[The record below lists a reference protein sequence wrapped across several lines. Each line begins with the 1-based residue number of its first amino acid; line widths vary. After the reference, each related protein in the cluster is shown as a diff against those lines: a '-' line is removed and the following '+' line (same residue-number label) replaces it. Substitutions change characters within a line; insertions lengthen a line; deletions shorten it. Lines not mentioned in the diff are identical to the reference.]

1 MKKAFFD
8 ELLSIKNST
17 YKLVLLF
24 LVPVFLFFLMIVIFS
39 KGVLE
44 EMPIAVVDLDNSQL
58 SREVTFAIESTKT
71 LHVKYKLSS
80 AKEAKAL
87 LSEGKIYAMVVI
99 PHDLY
104 KQTLL
109 KMQPRI
115 TAMINTQYLLIG
127 KMILSTLSSAV
138 MSVSAKIEV
147 AQHLVEEQNT
157 KTVLQKVAPISLQI
171 NSFFNTYQN
180 YFYFLVLALV
190 PSIWQ
195 IIVTVATVVAF
206 GEMVKT
212 GKDKEY
218 FKENTIGKI
227 IGKMLPYTFV
237 YSLTLIFFLCYM
249 FGVRNWEFQG
259 EWSVVVGAVVFTTIA
274 YQIVGLFLLSIN
286 FDYARALSL
295 SAVYTAPAF
304 AFLGITFPAYSMN
317 DFALF
322 WRDMLPISYFMEILI
337 SQANYGSD
345 IMLTLP
351 WIGSIIL
358 FFLLLIPVWLLYRK
372 RVSR

>member
-44 EMPIAVVDLDNSQL
+44 EMPVAVVDLDHSQL

-109 KMQPRI
+109 KMQPRV